1 VRVRLARI
9 TGWSLLARRVVAP
22 LVFSGV
28 ALLIGSHSLQNAV
41 ADGETRTLSL
51 HHAHTGEALT
61 ITYKRDGRYDE
72 AALQKLNWLLRDWR
86 REQQTQMD
94 PHLFDV
100 IWEVYRDVGAKETIE
115 VVCGYR
121 SPETNAML
129 RHRSRHTGVAQFSQ
143 HMLGRAMDFYIPG
156 VALEDVRVAG
166 LRLQRGGVG
175 FYPTSGSPFVHLDTG
190 NVRHWPRMTHDQL
203 VRVFPDGKTVH
214 VPSDGHPL
222 ARYAVALAEIER
234 RGGSASATSLAEAG
248 ADGVNTGRD
257 GGAFSLKHSFL
268 ARLFGYHDQ
277 DEDADQAD
285 ARSAPATTPAPA
297 LAKPQLASVI
307 PVPMVRPKRPNG
319 FALASVPTS
328 PADDPASIVNARG
341 IWAPAPSPSSLV
353 AASHAANPSAPAPA
367 ATRGAIGTVGQRFVW
382 ITGPQG
388 RIASADSSPRV
399 AVRSVDADEEGTA
412 SVQMLA
418 MANREDHDVALAYAA
433 TPAPAPALD
442 VPARPAA
449 MGSLLRTKPNGT
461 LTVPPARRTLLL
473 PGERI
478 DDPWLR
484 SVVMAPSIQDTM
496 RVSVLGPTDYRS
508 LEPLMAKPR
517 SAVAMGFSL
526 LPQFGLVSQNFEG
539 AAVAFL
545 PTVTFAP
552 SRAAALN

>member
-1 VRVRLARI
+1 LARI
-9 TGWSLLARRVVAP
+9 SDWSLLAWRVVVP

-41 ADGETRTLSL
+41 ADGETRTLSI
-51 HHAHTGEALT
+51 HHVHTGEALT

-86 REQQTQMD
+86 REQQVQMD

-100 IWEVYRDVGAKETIE
+100 IWEVYREVGAKETIE

-121 SPETNAML
+121 SPETNSML

-156 VALEDVRVAG
+156 VALEDIRVSG

-214 VPSDGHPL
+214 IPSDGHPL
-222 ARYAVALAEIER
+222 GRYALALAEIER

-248 ADGVNTGRD
+248 AAGVNTGRD
-257 GGAFSLKHSFL
+257 GGGFALKHGFL
-268 ARLFGYHDQ
+268 AKLFGYHDQ

-285 ARSAPATTPAPA
+285 AHSVPATTPAPA
-297 LAKPQLASVI
+297 PASAKPQLASVI
-307 PVPMVRPKRPNG
+307 PVPMVRPKRPSG
-319 FALASVPTS
+319 FVLASVPTS
-328 PADDPASIVNARG
+328 SADDPASVVNARG
-341 IWAPAPSPSSLV
+341 TWAPAPSPSSLV
-353 AASHAANPSAPAPA
+353 AASHITNPSAPAPA
-367 ATRGAIGTVGQRFVW
+367 APGAIGPVGQRFVW

-388 RIASADSSPRV
+388 RIASADPSPRV
-399 AVRSVDADEEGTA
+399 AVRSVDTDEEATA
-412 SVQMLA
+412 SVKTVA
-418 MANREDHDVALAYAA
+418 VASGEDQDVALAYAA
-433 TPAPAPALD
+433 APTSALD
-442 VPARPAA
+442 LPARPAA

-461 LTVPPARRTLLL
+461 LIVQVARRTLLQ

-484 SVVMAPSIQDTM
+484 SIVMAPSIRDTM
-496 RVSVLGPTDYRS
+496 RVSVLGPTDYRN
-508 LEPLMAKPR
+508 LQPLMAKPR
-517 SAVAMGFSL
+517 SAVAMGFSA

>member
-9 TGWSLLARRVVAP
+9 SGWSLLARRAVAP
-22 LVFSGV
+22 LVFSGIV
-28 ALLIGSHSLQNAV
+28 LLTGSHALQNAV
-41 ADGETRTLSL
+41 ADGETRSLSL
-51 HHAHTGEALT
+51 HHVHTGETLT

-72 AALQKLNWLLRDWR
+72 AALEKLNRLLRDWR

-100 IWEVYRDVGAKETIE
+100 IWEVYREVGAKETIE

-121 SPETNAML
+121 SPETNSML

-156 VALEDVRVAG
+156 VALEDIRVAG

-190 NVRHWPRMTHDQL
+190 NVRHWPRMTHEQL

-234 RGGSASATSLAEAG
+234 RGGTASPTSLAEA
-248 ADGVNTGRD
+248 AAAGVSTGRD
-257 GGAFSLKHSFL
+257 AGSIAPKRSFL
-268 ARLFGYHDQ
+268 ATLFGFHDQ

-285 ARSAPATTPAPA
+285 AHAAPVATPAPV

-307 PVPMVRPKRPNG
+307 PVPTVRPKRPNG

-328 PADDPASIVNARG
+328 STDDPANIVNARG
-341 IWAPAPSPSSLV
+341 IWGPGPSPSSLV
-353 AASHAANPSAPAPA
+353 AASHGANPSAPAPPQP
-367 ATRGAIGTVGQRFVW
+367 GAIGPAGQRFVW

-388 RIASADSSPRV
+388 RIASADPSPRA
-399 AVRSVDADEEGTA
+399 AVRSVEADEEATA
-412 SVQMLA
+412 SVKMLA
-418 MANREDHDVALAYAA
+418 MAGEDHDVALAYA
-433 TPAPAPALD
+433 TPDLPR
-442 VPARPAA
+442 RPAA
-449 MGSLLRTKPNGT
+449 MGSLLRSRPNAT
-461 LTVPPARRTLLL
+461 LTVPTARRTVLL

-478 DDPWLR
+478 DNPWLR
-484 SVVMAPSIQDTM
+484 SIVMAPSIQDTM
-496 RVSVLGPTDYRS
+496 RVTVLGPTDYRS
-508 LEPLMAKPR
+508 LQPLIAKPPT
-517 SAVAMGFSL
+517 AVAMAFSL
-526 LPQFGLVSQNFEG
+526 DPQFGLATQNFAG

-545 PTVTFAP
+545 PTVTFMP

>member
-9 TGWSLLARRVVAP
+9 SGWSLLARRAVAP
-22 LVFSGV
+22 IVFSGV
-28 ALLIGSHSLQNAV
+28 VLLIGSHALQNAV

-61 ITYKRDGRYDE
+61 ITYKRDGRYDQ
-72 AALQKLNWLLRDWR
+72 AALDKLNWLLRDWR
-86 REQQTQMD
+86 REQETQMD

-100 IWEVYRDVGAKETIE
+100 IWEVYREVGATETIE

-156 VALEDVRVAG
+156 VGLEDIRVAG

-190 NVRHWPRMTHDQL
+190 NVRHWPRMTREQL

-222 ARYAVALAEIER
+222 PGYAVALAEIER
-234 RGGSASATSLAEAG
+234 RGGSASATSVAEA
-248 ADGVNTGRD
+248 APKR
-257 GGAFSLKHSFL
+257 SFL
-268 ARLFGYHDQ
+268 ATLFGFHDQ
-277 DEDADQAD
+277 EEDADQAD
-285 ARSAPATTPAPA
+285 AHAAPVTTPAPV

-307 PVPMVRPKRPNG
+307 PVPMVRPKRPSG

-328 PADDPASIVNARG
+328 PSDDPASIVNARG
-341 IWAPAPSPSSLV
+341 VWAPAPSPSSLV
-353 AASHAANPSAPAPA
+353 AASHATNSGAPAPA
-367 ATRGAIGTVGQRFVW
+367 QPGAIGSAGQRFVW

-388 RIASADSSPRV
+388 RIASADPNPR
-399 AVRSVDADEEGTA
+399 AALRSVDADEEVTA
-412 SVQMLA
+412 SAKMFPLA
-418 MANREDHDVALAYAA
+418 AHEDRDVALAYAN
-433 TPAPAPALD
+433 PAPALD
-442 VPARPAA
+442 LPQRPASIA
-449 MGSLLRTKPNGT
+449 APLRTRTNGT
-461 LTVPPARRTLLL
+461 LTIPAARRTVLA

-478 DDPWLR
+478 DNPWLR
-484 SVVMAPSIQDTM
+484 SIVMAPSVQDTM
-496 RVSVLGPTDYRS
+496 RVTVLGPTDYRS
-508 LEPLMAKPR
+508 LQPLLAKPHT
-517 SAVAMGFSL
+517 AVVMGFSL
-526 LPQFGLVSQNFEG
+526 DPRFGLVTQNFAG

-545 PTVTFAP
+545 PIVTFMP

>member
-9 TGWSLLARRVVAP
+9 SGWSLLARRVVAP

-41 ADGETRTLSL
+41 ADGETRTLSI
-51 HHAHTGEALT
+51 HHVHTGEALT

-86 REQQTQMD
+86 REQQAQMD

-100 IWEVYRDVGAKETIE
+100 IWEVYREVGAKETIE

-129 RHRSRHTGVAQFSQ
+129 RHRSRYTGVAQFSQ

-156 VALEDVRVAG
+156 VALEDIRVAG

-214 VPSDGHPL
+214 IPSDGHPL
-222 ARYAVALAEIER
+222 ARYAVALAEIQQ

-248 ADGVNTGRD
+248 ATGD
-257 GGAFSLKHSFL
+257 GGGFTLKHSFL

-277 DEDADQAD
+277 DEDADQAE
-285 ARSAPATTPAPA
+285 ARSAPAATPAPA

-319 FALASVPTS
+319 FVLASVPTS

-353 AASHAANPSAPAPA
+353 AASHATNPSAPAPA
-367 ATRGAIGTVGQRFVW
+367 APGAIGTVGQRFVW

-388 RIASADSSPRV
+388 RIASADPSPRV
-399 AVRSVDADEEGTA
+399 AVRSVDTDEEATA
-412 SVQMLA
+412 SVKMLA
-418 MANREDHDVALAYAA
+418 MASGDDRDVALAYAA
-433 TPAPAPALD
+433 TPAPALD
-442 VPARPAA
+442 PPARPAA

-461 LTVPPARRTLLL
+461 LTVPAARRTVLR

-484 SVVMAPSIQDTM
+484 SVVVAPSIQDTM

-508 LEPLMAKPR
+508 LQPLMAKPR

-526 LPQFGLVSQNFEG
+526 SPQFGLVSQNFEG

>member
-1 VRVRLARI
+1 MRVRLARI
-9 TGWSLLARRVVAP
+9 SGWSLLARRVVVP

-41 ADGETRTLSL
+41 ADGETRTLSI
-51 HHAHTGEALT
+51 HHVHTGEALT

-86 REQQTQMD
+86 REQQVQMD

-100 IWEVYRDVGAKETIE
+100 VWEVYREVGAKETIE

-121 SPETNAML
+121 SPETNSML

-156 VALEDVRVAG
+156 VGLEDIRVAG

-248 ADGVNTGRD
+248 AAGVNTGRD
-257 GGAFSLKHSFL
+257 GGGFALKHGFL
-268 ARLFGYHDQ
+268 AKLFGYHDQ

-285 ARSAPATTPAPA
+285 AHSVPATTPAPA
-297 LAKPQLASVI
+297 PASAKPQLASVI

-319 FALASVPTS
+319 FVLASVPTS
-328 PADDPASIVNARG
+328 SADEPTSIVNARG

-353 AASHAANPSAPAPA
+353 AASHITNPSAPAPA
-367 ATRGAIGTVGQRFVW
+367 APGAIGPVGQRFVW

-388 RIASADSSPRV
+388 RIASADPSPRV
-399 AVRSVDADEEGTA
+399 AVRSVDTDEEATA
-412 SVQMLA
+412 SVKTVA
-418 MANREDHDVALAYAA
+418 VASGEDQDVALAYAA
-433 TPAPAPALD
+433 APTSALD
-442 VPARPAA
+442 LPARPAA

-461 LTVPPARRTLLL
+461 LIVQAARRTLLQ

-484 SVVMAPSIQDTM
+484 SIVMAPSIRDTM

-508 LEPLMAKPR
+508 LQPLMAKPR
-517 SAVAMGFSL
+517 SAVAMGFSA

>member
-9 TGWSLLARRVVAP
+9 SGWSLLARRVVAP

-41 ADGETRTLSL
+41 ADGETRTLSI
-51 HHAHTGEALT
+51 HHVHTGEALT

-86 REQQTQMD
+86 REQQAQMD

-100 IWEVYRDVGAKETIE
+100 IWEVYREVGAKETIE

-129 RHRSRHTGVAQFSQ
+129 RHRSRYTGVAQFSQ

-156 VALEDVRVAG
+156 AALEDIRVAG

-214 VPSDGHPL
+214 IPSDGHPL
-222 ARYAVALAEIER
+222 ARYAVALAEIQQ

-248 ADGVNTGRD
+248 ATGD
-257 GGAFSLKHSFL
+257 GGGFALKHSFL

-277 DEDADQAD
+277 DEDADQAE
-285 ARSAPATTPAPA
+285 ARSAPAATPAPA

-319 FALASVPTS
+319 FVLASVPTS

-353 AASHAANPSAPAPA
+353 AASHATNPSAPAPA
-367 ATRGAIGTVGQRFVW
+367 APGAIGTVGQRFVW

-388 RIASADSSPRV
+388 RIASADPSPRV
-399 AVRSVDADEEGTA
+399 AVRSVDTDEEATA
-412 SVQMLA
+412 SVKMLA
-418 MANREDHDVALAYAA
+418 MASGDDRDVALAYAA
-433 TPAPAPALD
+433 TPAPALD
-442 VPARPAA
+442 PPARPAA

-461 LTVPPARRTLLL
+461 LTVPAARRTVLR

-484 SVVMAPSIQDTM
+484 SVVVAPSIQDTM

-508 LEPLMAKPR
+508 LQPLMAKPR

-526 LPQFGLVSQNFEG
+526 SPQFGLVSQNFEG

>member
-9 TGWSLLARRVVAP
+9 SGWSLLARRVAAP

-41 ADGETRTLSL
+41 ADGETRTLSI
-51 HHAHTGEALT
+51 HHVHTGEALT

-86 REQQTQMD
+86 REQQAQMD

-100 IWEVYRDVGAKETIE
+100 IWEVYREVGAKETIE

-129 RHRSRHTGVAQFSQ
+129 RHRSRYTGVAQFSQ

-156 VALEDVRVAG
+156 VALEDIRVAG

-214 VPSDGHPL
+214 IPSDGHPL
-222 ARYAVALAEIER
+222 ARYAVALAEIQQ

-248 ADGVNTGRD
+248 ATGD
-257 GGAFSLKHSFL
+257 GGGFTLKHSFL

-277 DEDADQAD
+277 DEDADQAE
-285 ARSAPATTPAPA
+285 ARSAPAATPAPA

-319 FALASVPTS
+319 FVLASVPTS

-353 AASHAANPSAPAPA
+353 AASHATNPSAPAPA
-367 ATRGAIGTVGQRFVW
+367 AAGAIGTVGQRFVW

-388 RIASADSSPRV
+388 RIASADPSPRV
-399 AVRSVDADEEGTA
+399 AVRSVDTDEEATA
-412 SVQMLA
+412 SVKMLA
-418 MANREDHDVALAYAA
+418 MASGDDRDVALAYAA
-433 TPAPAPALD
+433 TPAPALD
-442 VPARPAA
+442 PPARPAA

-461 LTVPPARRTLLL
+461 LTVPAARRTVLR

-484 SVVMAPSIQDTM
+484 SVVVAPSIQDTM

-508 LEPLMAKPR
+508 LQPLMAKPR

-526 LPQFGLVSQNFEG
+526 SPQFGLVSQNFEG

>member
-1 VRVRLARI
+1 VRVRFPRI
-9 TGWSLLARRVVAP
+9 SGWSLFARRAAAR

-28 ALLIGSHSLQNAV
+28 ALLTGSHALQNAV

-72 AALQKLNWLLRDWR
+72 AALEKLNWLLRDWR
-86 REQQTQMD
+86 REQQIQMD

-100 IWEVYRDVGAKETIE
+100 IWEVYREVGAKETVE

-121 SPETNAML
+121 SPETNSML
-129 RHRSRHTGVAQFSQ
+129 RHRSRYTGVAQFSQ

-156 VALEDVRVAG
+156 VALEDIRVAG

-190 NVRHWPRMTHDQL
+190 NVRHWPRMTRDQL

-222 ARYAVALAEIER
+222 PRYAEALAEIER
-234 RGGSASATSLAEAG
+234 HGGTASPTSLAEAS
-248 ADGVNTGRD
+248 AAGVSTGRD
-257 GGAFSLKHSFL
+257 TGSILPKPGFL
-268 ARLFGYHDQ
+268 ARLFGFHDQ
-277 DEDADQAD
+277 DEDADQAE
-285 ARSAPATTPAPA
+285 AHPAVTTPAPA
-297 LAKPQLASVI
+297 SAKPQLASVI

-328 PADDPASIVNARG
+328 PTDDPASVVNARG
-341 IWAPAPSPSSLV
+341 VWGPAPSPSSLV
-353 AASHAANPSAPAPA
+353 AASHAANPGAPAPPQP
-367 ATRGAIGTVGQRFVW
+367 GAIGTGGQRFVW

-388 RIASADSSPRV
+388 RIASADSNPRV
-399 AVRSVDADEEGTA
+399 AMRPVDADEQATA
-412 SVQMLA
+412 SVKMVV
-418 MANREDHDVALAYAA
+418 MAAGEDQDVPLAYAN
-433 TPAPAPALD
+433 PAPALD
-442 VPARPAA
+442 LPQHPAA
-449 MGSLLRTKPNGT
+449 IELRTKPKGT
-461 LTVPPARRTLLL
+461 LTVPAARRTVLA

-478 DDPWLR
+478 DNPWLR
-484 SVVMAPSIQDTM
+484 GIVMASSVRDTM
-496 RVSVLGPTDYRS
+496 RVTVLGPTDYRS
-508 LEPLMAKPR
+508 LQPLMAKPR
-517 SAVAMGFSL
+517 TAVAMGFSL
-526 LPQFGLVSQNFEG
+526 DPQLGLVTQKFAG

-545 PTVTFAP
+545 PTVTFTP

>member
-9 TGWSLLARRVVAP
+9 SGWSLLARRVVAP

-41 ADGETRTLSL
+41 ADGETRTLSI
-51 HHAHTGEALT
+51 HHVHTGEALT

-86 REQQTQMD
+86 REQQAQMD

-100 IWEVYRDVGAKETIE
+100 IWEVYREVGAKETIE

-129 RHRSRHTGVAQFSQ
+129 RHRSRYTGVAQFSQ

-156 VALEDVRVAG
+156 VALEDIRVAG

-214 VPSDGHPL
+214 IPSDGHPL
-222 ARYAVALAEIER
+222 ARYAVALAEIQQ

-248 ADGVNTGRD
+248 ATGD
-257 GGAFSLKHSFL
+257 GGGFTLKHSFL

-277 DEDADQAD
+277 DEDADQAE
-285 ARSAPATTPAPA
+285 ARSAPAATPAPA

-319 FALASVPTS
+319 FVLASVPTS

-353 AASHAANPSAPAPA
+353 AASHATNPSAPAPA
-367 ATRGAIGTVGQRFVW
+367 APGAIGTVGQRFVW

-388 RIASADSSPRV
+388 RIASADPSPRV
-399 AVRSVDADEEGTA
+399 AVRSVDTDEEATA
-412 SVQMLA
+412 SVKMLA
-418 MANREDHDVALAYAA
+418 MASGDDRDVALAYAA
-433 TPAPAPALD
+433 TPAPALD
-442 VPARPAA
+442 PPARPAA

-461 LTVPPARRTLLL
+461 LTVPAARRTVLR

-508 LEPLMAKPR
+508 LQPLMAKPR

-526 LPQFGLVSQNFEG
+526 SPQFGLVSQNFEG

>member
-9 TGWSLLARRVVAP
+9 SGWSLLARRVAAP

-41 ADGETRTLSL
+41 ADGETRTLSI
-51 HHAHTGEALT
+51 HHVHTGEALT

-86 REQQTQMD
+86 REQQAQMD

-100 IWEVYRDVGAKETIE
+100 IWEVYREVGAKETIE

-129 RHRSRHTGVAQFSQ
+129 RHRSRYTGVAQFSQ

-156 VALEDVRVAG
+156 VALEDIRVAG

-214 VPSDGHPL
+214 IPSDGHPL
-222 ARYAVALAEIER
+222 ARYAVALAEIQQ

-248 ADGVNTGRD
+248 ATGD
-257 GGAFSLKHSFL
+257 GGGFTLKHSFL

-277 DEDADQAD
+277 DEDADQAE
-285 ARSAPATTPAPA
+285 ARSAPAATPAPA

-319 FALASVPTS
+319 FVLASVPTS

-353 AASHAANPSAPAPA
+353 AASHATNPSAPAPA
-367 ATRGAIGTVGQRFVW
+367 APGAIGTLGQRFVW

-388 RIASADSSPRV
+388 RIASADPSPRV
-399 AVRSVDADEEGTA
+399 AVRSVDTDEEATA
-412 SVQMLA
+412 SVKMLA
-418 MANREDHDVALAYAA
+418 MASGDDRDVALAYAA
-433 TPAPAPALD
+433 TPAPALD
-442 VPARPAA
+442 PPARPAA

-461 LTVPPARRTLLL
+461 LTVPAARRTVLR

-508 LEPLMAKPR
+508 LQPLMAKPR
-517 SAVAMGFSL
+517 SAVAVGFSL
-526 LPQFGLVSQNFEG
+526 SPQFGLVSQNFEG

>member
-9 TGWSLLARRVVAP
+9 SGWSLLARRWVAP
-22 LVFSGV
+22 LMVAGV

-51 HHAHTGEALT
+51 RHAHTGEALT

-72 AALQKLNWLLRDWR
+72 AALEKLNWLLRDWR
-86 REQQTQMD
+86 REQQAQMD

-100 IWEVYRDVGAKETIE
+100 IWEVYREVGAKETIE

-121 SPETNAML
+121 SPETNSML

-156 VALEDVRVAG
+156 VALEDIRVAG

-214 VPSDGHPL
+214 IPSDGRPL
-222 ARYAVALAEIER
+222 AGYSVALAEIER
-234 RGGSASATSLAEAG
+234 RGGSASATSLAEAT
-248 ADGVNTGRD
+248 AAGVNTGRE
-257 GGAFSLKHSFL
+257 GGGFSLKHSFL

-285 ARSAPATTPAPA
+285 ARSAPATPPAPA
-297 LAKPQLASVI
+297 AAKPQLASVI
-307 PVPMVRPKRPNG
+307 PVPMVRPKHANG
-319 FALASVPTS
+319 FALASVATS

-341 IWAPAPSPSSLV
+341 IWAPPPSPSSLV
-353 AASHAANPSAPAPA
+353 AASHADTPSAPASP
-367 ATRGAIGTVGQRFVW
+367 TPGAIGTAGQRFVW

-388 RIASADSSPRV
+388 RIASADPSARV
-399 AVRSVDADEEGTA
+399 AVRSVDADEQATA
-412 SVQMLA
+412 SAKMLTVA
-418 MANREDHDVALAYAA
+418 GREDQDVALAYAS
-433 TPAPAPALD
+433 TPAPALD
-442 VPARPAA
+442 LSPRPAA
-449 MGSLLRTKPNGT
+449 MGSLLRTKPNA
-461 LTVPPARRTLLL
+461 TVTIPAARRTLLR

-496 RVSVLGPTDYRS
+496 RVSVLGPTDYRN
-508 LEPLMAKPR
+508 LQPLLAKPR
-517 SAVAMGFSL
+517 AAVAMGFSL
-526 LPQFGLVSQNFEG
+526 DPQFGLVSQNFVG

-545 PTVTFAP
+545 PTVTFAA